1 MDSRSDNDDS
11 NPTPEHPVFGDW
23 GPSVYNDGDGISCN
37 VIFMPLPDPTKKKR
51 KGGKAKTISK
61 ALGLHEDWELCDF
74 LRWVVGRTL
83 ERFDML
89 NHSSLLDG
97 RPVASNSFT
106 VSYSVPNT
114 HLQDIVLESERDY
127 MTMMKQAKEKVK
139 PKAKVMVT
147 ELAQP
152 DKDAVQDSDNDNDCQ
167 KKKTKTHEPSPE
179 EEEQDEVIQ
188 MLQGKYTCKDNLCKS
203 THCFITR
210 LQATHVKLTFEHL
223 HAWSAAIQGKVQG
236 VNHDTPPHS
245 RLFDVTTSK
254 SNNKNT
260 TDIALLSAR
269 CLDQTKCDTAAPAT
283 TSTQVVMNFK
293 GLAEALAVCQPDL
306 ATWPT
311 LSASSAANVQ
321 SKLPPKL
328 PLDEFCHLYEISD
341 STYRKLR
348 EMEVD
353 RPHLL
358 RILKDKDL
366 KTEGL
371 ILTSQIAAIRDAE
384 EHWLAD
390 MKSFES

>member
-1 MDSRSDNDDS
+1 MDSRSDDDDS
-11 NPTPEHPVFGDW
+11 NPAAEHPVFGDW
-23 GPSVYNDGDGISCN
+23 GPSTYNDGDGISCN

-61 ALGLHEDWELCDF
+61 ALGLHEDWELRDF
-74 LRWVVGRTL
+74 LRWVVRRTL

-97 RPVASNSFT
+97 RPVANDSFT

-114 HLQDIVLESERDY
+114 HLQDIALESERDY
-127 MTMMKQAKEKVK
+127 MTMMKQAKEKAK

-152 DKDAVQDSDNDNDCQ
+152 DKDAVQDSDDDNDRQ

-179 EEEQDEVIQ
+179 EEEQDKAIQ
-188 MLQGKYTCKDNLCKS
+188 MLQGKYICEDNLCKS
-203 THCFITR
+203 THCFITGP
-210 LQATHVKLTFEHL
+210 QATHVKLTFEHL

-236 VNHDTPPHS
+236 VDHDTPPHS
-245 RLFDVTTSK
+245 HLFDVATSK

-260 TDIALLSAR
+260 TDITLLSAR
-269 CLDQTKCDTAAPAT
+269 RLDQTKCDATAPAT
-283 TSTQVVMNFK
+283 ASTQV
-293 GLAEALAVCQPDL
+293 
-306 ATWPT
+306 PT

-321 SKLPPKL
+321 SKPPPKL
-328 PLDEFCHLYEISD
+328 PLDEFCRLYEISD

-358 RILKDKDL
+358 RILKDEDL

-371 ILTSQIAAIRDAE
+371 ISTSQIAAIRDAE
-384 EHWLAD
+384 ERWLAD